1 MKYIVILGDGM
12 ADYPLAAYDHK
23 TPLQMAHTPHIDSLV
38 KTSEVGMVQTIPE
51 GYPPGSD
58 VANMSV
64 LGYEPQIYYTGRSP
78 LEAVSLGVDLGEND
92 IAFRC
97 NLVSL
102 SAEENYADK
111 TMLDYSSG
119 EITSEEAALLID
131 DINKAIG
138 TKEFHF
144 HPGISYRHL
153 MVWINGAWEF
163 DLTPPHDISDQVIGT
178 YLPQGAGSD
187 VLTDM
192 MIKSAKILKD
202 HPVNRKRREQ
212 GLPPATSIWL
222 WGLGKKPNFTP
233 FVEKYG
239 LNGSVICAVDLI
251 KGLGICAGLNAPLVP
266 GATGGVH
273 TNFQGKADA
282 ALQEL
287 KAGKDFLYLHV
298 EAPDEA
304 GHQGN
309 VKEKIGAIE
318 RIDDQVVGRLL
329 QGLEEMK
336 EDYRLLFLPDHP
348 TPISIKTH
356 TAEPVPFLLYD
367 SRRSAP
373 SGVHRYTEEEIS
385 AQGNFVKSGPALM
398 EKFIEGE

>member
-1 MKYIVILGDGM
+1 
-12 ADYPLAAYDHK
+12 
-23 TPLQMAHTPHIDSLV
+23 
-38 KTSEVGMVQTIPE
+38 
-51 GYPPGSD
+51 
-58 VANMSV
+58 
-64 LGYEPQIYYTGRSP
+64 
-78 LEAVSLGVDLGEND
+78 
-92 IAFRC
+92 
-97 NLVSL
+97 
-102 SAEENYADK
+102 
-111 TMLDYSSG
+111 
-119 EITSEEAALLID
+119 
-131 DINKAIG
+131 
-138 TKEFHF
+138 
-144 HPGISYRHL
+144 
-153 MVWINGAWEF
+153 
-163 DLTPPHDISDQVIGT
+163 
-178 YLPQGAGSD
+178 
-187 VLTDM
+187 
-192 MIKSAKILKD
+192 
-202 HPVNRKRREQ
+202 VNQKRREL
-212 GLPPATSIWL
+212 GLQPATSIWL

-273 TNFQGKADA
+273 TNFSGKAEA

-348 TPISIKTH
+348 TPISLKTH

-367 SRRSAP
+367 SRRSVS
-373 SGVHRYTEEEIS
+373 SGVSRYTEEDIA
-385 AQGNFVKSGPALM
+385 AQGNFIKSGPTLM
-398 EKFIEGE
+398 EKFIKGE